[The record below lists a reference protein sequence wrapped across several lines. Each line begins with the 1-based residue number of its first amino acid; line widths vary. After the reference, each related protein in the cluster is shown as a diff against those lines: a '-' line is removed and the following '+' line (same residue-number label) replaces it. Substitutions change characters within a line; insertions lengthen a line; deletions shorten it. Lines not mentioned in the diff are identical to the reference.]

1 MTANGRVSA
10 LGDSVM
16 LGARDTLKAMIPGT
30 RVDAEV
36 SRMPGAFIGPLKR
49 YVARGRLAP
58 IVVIHPATNG
68 VLPPDMFRQMLTL
81 LQDIPRVVV
90 VNSHMPR
97 SWREPNNK
105 VINDIL
111 PEFGNAVLA
120 DWEAAS
126 QGHPEYF
133 VSDGIHLTPA
143 GAEAYAGLIKQAAG
157 L

>member
-1 MTANGRVSA
+1 
-10 LGDSVM
+10 M
-16 LGARDTLKAMIPGT
+16 LGARDTLKSVIPGT

-97 SWREPNNK
+97 SWRDPNNK

-143 GAEAYAGLIKQAAG
+143 GAQAYAELIKQAAG